1 MARVRSD
8 KRCDCSVRVI
18 ACAAVSRPSRARC
31 SRVSRACTEVAVKMP
46 VVKMKAAKK
55 RWRKDSLDKVSAFG
69 SVSTGEKAHGTL
81 SFHSQT
87 PPTRKWWILQHC
99 RFSVR
104 QQGLG
109 GGARIL
115 LVQ

>member
-8 KRCDCSVRVI
+8 RRCDCSVRAI

-31 SRVSRACTEVAVKMP
+31 SRVSKACTEVAVKMP
-46 VVKMKAAKK
+46 VVKMKAANNS
-55 RWRKDSLDKVSAFG
+55 WRKDSLDKVSAFG
-69 SVSTGEKAHGTL
+69 SVSRGEKAHGTL
-81 SFHSQT
+81 SVHSQT
-87 PPTRKWWILQHC
+87 PLTRKWLISQHC
-99 RFSVR
+99 RFSGR